1 MRFYNLI
8 VTGPNNGPTTTYSS
22 LANGK
27 FNPGALDIE
36 LDLWAFNYAT
46 AAGGGMDVKS
56 YARIYGIPL
65 QTVAQATDLNQGTI
79 EIYGGMSPGLPLAT
93 AAANQQGLLVRGT
106 IFPAFGNW
114 IGTDMTLDLVLAP
127 PTGSNTRPINITGNW
142 KKGAQLSNAIT
153 AALTAAFPEQTIN
166 VNVSPKLVLNYDNP
180 FVYGTLQQFA
190 QYAKG
195 ISHKILG
202 PPPNY
207 AGVNIVVAGNAINVF
222 DNSMAPPT
230 IKQIKYQDMIGQPT
244 WLGIQTN
251 FNTVLRADIAVGD
264 TVQLPPAIQINT
276 PQSAIIA
283 KNRLSFAGQ
292 YIVQSVRHVG
302 RFRQPDAGSWVTV
315 FQAVPAQPIPD

>member
-1 MRFYNLI
+1 MRFYNII
-8 VTGPNNGPTTTYSS
+8 VTGPNNGPQTTYTS
-22 LANGK
+22 LAGGK

-56 YARIYGIPL
+56 YVRIFGIPL

-127 PTGSNTRPINITGNW
+127 PTGSNNTPVNITHNW
-142 KKGAQLSNAIT
+142 SKGTKFSDAAKSSLS
-153 AALTAAFPEQTIN
+153 AAFPSATVN
-166 VNVSPKLVLNYDNP
+166 VNVSSGLVLNYDNP
-180 FVYGTLQQFA
+180 WIYGTLQQFA

-195 ISHKILG
+195 ISHKVLG
-202 PPPNY
+202 PPPGY
-207 AGVNIVVAGNAINVF
+207 AGVNVVQNGNTINVF
-222 DNSMAPPT
+222 DGTVAPST
-230 IKQIKYQDMIGQPT
+230 VKQIAYQDMIGQPT
-244 WLGIQTN
+244 WLGYQVN

-276 PQSAIIA
+276 PQSSILA
-283 KNRLSFAGQ
+283 KNKLSFAGK
-292 YIVQSVRHVG
+292 YVIQSVRHVG

-315 FQAVPAQPIPD
+315 FGAVSAPAATQ